1 VKFPLS
7 LLLPVLLIVP
17 ACSQNAPRST
27 QAAPEERSNPTTE
40 QRSNPAGQMDQTDQ
54 MKKDRDEYVKSMD
67 AHLSEFDQKMD
78 GLDKRADSMTGT
90 AKSEFMTFMNQL
102 KDQRKD
108 VAKKLD
114 DLKGV
119 SAESWM
125 SMKGEVDSAM
135 TGLDHAYDQISNK
148 FPAKPATR

>member
-7 LLLPVLLIVP
+7 LLLPALLIVP
-17 ACSQNAPRST
+17 GCSQNSPRST
-27 QAAPEERSNPTTE
+27 QAAPEERSTTTSQ
-40 QRSNPAGQMDQTDQ
+40 QRQTDQTDQ

-67 AHLSEFDQKMD
+67 ARLSEFDQKLD
-78 GLDKRADSMTGT
+78 GLDKRADTMTGT
-90 AKSEFMTFMNQL
+90 AKSDFKNLTDQL
-102 KDQRKD
+102 RDQRKD
-108 VAKKLD
+108 AAKKLD

-125 SMKGEVDSAM
+125 TMKDDMDSAM
-135 TGLDHAYDQISNK
+135 TSLDRAYDQVSNK